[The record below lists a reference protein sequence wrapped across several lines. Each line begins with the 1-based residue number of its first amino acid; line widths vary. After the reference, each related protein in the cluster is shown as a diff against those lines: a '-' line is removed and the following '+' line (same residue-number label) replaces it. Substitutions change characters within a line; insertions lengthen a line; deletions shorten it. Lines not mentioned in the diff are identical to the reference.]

1 MIMKYIDCRLIVMK
15 ETALY
20 SYDDNNNKIIEIIL
34 VDTFESRVSR
44 GQLGRQRART
54 GRQQT
59 DSTTTGVDF
68 TSCVTDQET
77 GLCCVDKEETVTSLE
92 KEPILECH
100 YSYVTEFKPSQE
112 EVCEEN
118 FDILCSTNFRQT
130 AFNEAVEKCPILTR
144 L

>member
-1 MIMKYIDCRLIVMK
+1 MVSLLVSACSGDLIGH
-15 ETALY
+15 
-20 SYDDNNNKIIEIIL
+20 NH
-34 VDTFESRVSR
+34 
-44 GQLGRQRART
+44 GQLART
-54 GRQQT
+54 GRQEENSVQG
-59 DSTTTGVDF
+59 GVDF
-68 TSCVTDQET
+68 SGCVQDPET